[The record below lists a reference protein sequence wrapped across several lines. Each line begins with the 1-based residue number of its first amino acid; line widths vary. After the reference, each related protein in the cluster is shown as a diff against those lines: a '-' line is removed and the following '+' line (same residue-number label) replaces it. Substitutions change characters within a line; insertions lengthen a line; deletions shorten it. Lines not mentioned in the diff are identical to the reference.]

1 MDKNLIEALYKKAL
15 GGTVEEV
22 TEEYGSKEGLLR
34 RKVTGKY
41 VPPDVS
47 ALKAYIELADE
58 DDILTMSDEELEK
71 EKLRLLKELRE
82 MERNRKKKSE
92 GGEPRP

>member
-1 MDKNLIEALYKKAL
+1 MKGFLWCVLEF
-15 GGTVEEV
+15 

-47 ALKAYIELADE
+47 ALKAYIELAGE

-71 EKLRLLKELRE
+71 EKLRLLKELSE

>member
-1 MDKNLIEALYKKAL
+1 M
-15 GGTVEEV
+15 
-22 TEEYGSKEGLLR
+22 R

-47 ALKAYIELADE
+47 ALKAYIELAGE

-82 MERNRKKKSE
+82 LERNRKKKAE
-92 GGEPRP
+92 GG